1 MNRKNNNDDIDF
13 VDWDSVWEKE
23 NGFAT
28 DKDSFDEVYEIALR
42 AKRNSRNVQR
52 PQTSGGGAPSKRKV
66 AKNSVDTPKKKKTSK
81 PKKARSKQGDNKQK
95 KKWGWFKRTLFLL
108 LVFVNLYIIVIYSQI
123 PFIAKW
129 RTIYIETAMST
140 MRYQWLATAFIPGDV
155 IDDVMRD
162 RYLLD
167 ENQSGLISEWDGGIG
182 FAPRSILESDKDYFS
197 RIFHEIDMDT
207 FEDYADEHDVYTEKG
222 QVMIDEADVDG
233 EGTTIKTKQGDE
245 ILAID
250 EENGILITKIHGDGF
265 VARLAII
272 KDPAQVK
279 LGLCENFGVI
289 GSRAELLVEDNGAI
303 LGINA
308 SGFVDP
314 EGMGNGGKAYG
325 LVISEGKLYQDII
338 GNANKIIAFDYRD
351 RLNIG
356 NYKSLSTFRDAVEF
370 KPALIING
378 EKLVKGSA
386 GWGIQPRSVIG
397 QTERGEV
404 LLLIVDGRAPG
415 YSIGATLGQ
424 CADIMM
430 SYDAVQACNLDGGSS
445 SIMYY
450 NGREISRP
458 SAANKVKGR
467 AIPNGFLVYPRK

>member
-1 MNRKNNNDDIDF
+1 MSRRNNNDDIDF
-13 VDWDSVWEKE
+13 VDWNSVWEKE
-23 NGFAT
+23 EFEQNN
-28 DKDSFDEVYEIALR
+28 KDSFDEAYEIAMR
-42 AKRNSRNVQR
+42 AKKKQ
-52 PQTSGGGAPSKRKV
+52 RKV
-66 AKNSVDTPKKKKTSK
+66 VSGSTPKRTKKTTTVKKVANKKRVVSNKKTAKKKK
-81 PKKARSKQGDNKQK
+81 
-95 KKWGWFKRTLFLL
+95 KKWSWFKRIIFLL
-108 LVFVNLYIIVIYSQI
+108 LVFVNLYIIAVYSQI

-167 ENQSGLISEWDGGIG
+167 ESQSDLVSKWDGGIG
-182 FAPRSILESDKDYFS
+182 FSPKSILESKRDYFE
-197 RIFHEIDMDT
+197 RIFHEIDMESFDEYA
-207 FEDYADEHDVYTEKG
+207 EDHDVYNENG
-222 QVMIDEADVDG
+222 NVMIDKADLDDD
-233 EGTTIKTKQGDE
+233 GTTIKTIYGDQV
-245 ILAID
+245 LAID
-250 EENGILITKIHGDGF
+250 EENGILIVKIHGDGF
-265 VARLAII
+265 VARMAIV

-279 LGLCENFGVI
+279 LGLCENFGSV
-289 GSRAELLVEDNGAI
+289 GSRAELIVEENGAI

-325 LVISEGKLYQDII
+325 LVLSEGKLYQKVDK
-338 GNANKIIAFDYRD
+338 GTNKIIAFDYRD

-356 NYKSLSTFRDAVEF
+356 NYKSLDTFRDGVEF

-397 QTERGEV
+397 QTEKGEV

-430 SYDAVQACNLDGGSS
+430 TYDAVQACNLDGGSS

>member
-1 MNRKNNNDDIDF
+1 MNRKQNNDDIDF
-13 VDWDSVWEKE
+13 VDWNAVWAKE
-23 NGFAT
+23 ELYREN
-28 DKDSFDEVYEIALR
+28 KDSFDEAYKIAMQ
-42 AKRNSRNVQR
+42 AKKTPKKQPSTDQDKKPIKKKSVSKNAVKKTK
-52 PQTSGGGAPSKRKV
+52 TSKVNKTHSKRK
-66 AKNSVDTPKKKKTSK
+66 KKKK
-81 PKKARSKQGDNKQK
+81 
-95 KKWGWFKRTLFLL
+95 KRWSWVKRIVFLI
-108 LVFVNLYIIVIYSQI
+108 LVFVNLYIIAIYSNI

-140 MRYQWLATAFIPGDV
+140 MTYQWLATSFIPGDV
-155 IDDVMRD
+155 IDAVMRD

-167 ENQSGLISEWDGGIG
+167 ESQSGLVSRWEGGIG
-182 FAPRSILESDKDYFS
+182 FSPKSIWESDRDYFE
-197 RIFHEIDMDT
+197 RIFYEIDFDS
-207 FEDYADEHDVYTEKG
+207 FDEYAEKHNVYKKNG
-222 QVMIDEADVDG
+222 SVFIDEADLDG
-233 EGTTIKTKQGDE
+233 EGTTIETIYGDQV
-245 ILAID
+245 LALD
-250 EENGILITKIHGDGF
+250 EENGILILKIRGDGF

-272 KDPAQVK
+272 KDPSQVK
-279 LGLCENFGVI
+279 LGVCDNFGTK
-289 GSRAELLVEDNGAI
+289 GSRAELITENNGAI

-314 EGMGNGGKAYG
+314 NGTGNGGKAYG
-325 LVISEGKLYQDII
+325 LVLSEGKMYQEPI
-338 GNANKIIAFDYRD
+338 GNSNKTIAFDYRD

-356 NYKSLSTFRDAVEF
+356 TYKSLDIFRDAVEF

-378 EKLVKGSA
+378 ERLVNGSA

-397 QTERGEV
+397 QTAKGEV

-424 CADIMM
+424 CTEIM
-430 SYDAVQACNLDGGSS
+430 STYNAVQACNLDGGSS

>member
-13 VDWDSVWEKE
+13 VDWESVWDKE
-23 NGFAT
+23 YGFGA
-28 DKDSFDEVYEIALR
+28 DKNSFDEAYEIALR
-42 AKRNSRNVQR
+42 AKRNSRNNQGEKR
-52 PQTSGGGAPSKRKV
+52 TSGAKPTKIPSQKG
-66 AKNSVDTPKKKKTSK
+66 NNDTPKRKSSKTQKTS
-81 PKKARSKQGDNKQK
+81 PKQNGNKQKK

-167 ENQSGLISEWDGGIG
+167 EHQSGLVSEWDGGIG
-182 FAPRSILESDKDYFS
+182 FAPRSIWESDKEYFS
-197 RIFHEIDMDT
+197 RIFHEIDIDT
-207 FEDYADEHDVYTEKG
+207 FDEYASEHDVYTKKG
-222 QVMIDEADVDG
+222 SVMIDEADLDG
-233 EGTTIKTKQGDE
+233 DGTTIKTKQGDE
-245 ILAID
+245 VLAID
-250 EENGILITKIHGDGF
+250 EDNGILITKIHGDGF

-279 LGLCENFGVI
+279 LGLCENFGKI

-325 LVISEGKLYQDII
+325 LVISEGELYQDII

-430 SYDAVQACNLDGGSS
+430 QYDAVQACNLDGGSS

>member
-1 MNRKNNNDDIDF
+1 MSRKTNNGDMDF
-13 VDWDSVWEKE
+13 VDWNSVWEKE
-23 NGFAT
+23 EFNREN
-28 DKDSFDEVYEIALR
+28 KDAFDEAYEIAMR
-42 AKRNSRNVQR
+42 AKKTPSRSRQ
-52 PQTSGGGAPSKRKV
+52 APSPSR
-66 AKNSVDTPKKKKTSK
+66 AKNSNLKPKVTVKRKKVVSKKKAT
-81 PKKARSKQGDNKQK
+81 KKAK
-95 KKWGWFKRTLFLL
+95 KKRWSWYKRLIFLL
-108 LVFVNLYIIVIYSQI
+108 LVFVNLYIIAVYSQI

-140 MRYQWLATAFIPGDV
+140 MRYQWLATSFIPGDV

-167 ENQSGLISEWDGGIG
+167 EQQNGLVSNWDGGIG
-182 FAPRSILESDKDYFS
+182 FAPRSFLESDRDYFE
-197 RIFHEIDMDT
+197 RIFHEIDMDS
-207 FEDYADEHDVYTEKG
+207 FDEYAEEHNVYNENG
-222 QVMIDEADVDG
+222 SVMIDEADVDG
-233 EGTTIKTKQGDE
+233 DGTTIETIYGDE
-245 ILAID
+245 VLAID
-250 EENGILITKIHGDGF
+250 EENGILIIKVRGDGF
-265 VARLAII
+265 VGRMAIV

-279 LGLCENFGVI
+279 LGLCKNFGSI
-289 GSRAELLVEDNGAI
+289 GSRAELIVEDNGAI

-314 EGMGNGGKAYG
+314 EGMGNGGQAYG
-325 LVISEGKLYQDII
+325 LVLSEGELHQDVI

-356 NYKSLSTFRDAVEF
+356 NYKSLDTFRDAVEF

-397 QTERGEV
+397 QTEKGEV

-430 SYDAVQACNLDGGSS
+430 TYQAVQACNLDGGSS

-467 AIPNGFLVYPRK
+467 AIPNGFLVYPRR